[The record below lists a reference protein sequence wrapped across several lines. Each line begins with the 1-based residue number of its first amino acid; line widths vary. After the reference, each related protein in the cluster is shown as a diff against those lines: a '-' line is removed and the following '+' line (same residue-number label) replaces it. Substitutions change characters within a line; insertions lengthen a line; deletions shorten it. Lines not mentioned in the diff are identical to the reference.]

1 MPVTLVCR
9 RCGSE
14 VAVKDTFCQEC
25 GLTQKRPESA
35 QSAVGQGMSDF
46 DWPALED
53 PSSAAGTA
61 DYRVNSLQNETY
73 DFSNYQLDLSEAVSD
88 EALDESK
95 AETALSQNCCK
106 SADLESN
113 SSVQAVESETAICA
127 TVDTTCGAAPE
138 SQEETKLHSPLF
150 GKDKPIENDLGH
162 RGGSGM
168 VLVNNAV
175 VIAIVGFGLIFSFV
189 GYKMYKDVDAKKNA
203 KAVVSASA
211 IIEKV
216 KDDAT
221 KNNYQGVYDKLNEL
235 RSQGKTEDFK
245 QQETLFSEAA
255 FRLGEK
261 ALEAGDVQKGTEFL
275 NQVPPDSQH
284 FARAKELIMQSVS
297 PTVQE
302 NKDAKEK
309 ADPSTS
315 TDTKESSQRPV
326 NLGSAEQPPVNTS
339 RPAIRELS
347 ERQVLSIPV
356 IPEIEKMNA
365 ETGTE
370 TSATAG
376 TTESAGGNTID
387 PNKAVTPPAHKFSE
401 SDISQYNRMLAEF
414 LAKKESS
421 SEQSSTEAPSFREW
435 LKTGKPKF

>member
-25 GLTQKRPESA
+25 GLTQQRQGAA
-35 QSAVGQGMSDF
+35 QSAVGQGMNDF

-53 PSSAAGTA
+53 PNSGSSNS

-73 DFSNYQLDLSEAVSD
+73 DFSNYQLDLSEKVCEEDLNQA
-88 EALDESK
+88 K
-95 AETALSQNCCK
+95 AETALSQSCCE
-106 SADLESN
+106 SAAPEMN
-113 SSVQAVESETAICA
+113 VSVPGFESETATCTAI
-127 TVDTTCGAAPE
+127 DTTCSAKPDSFA
-138 SQEETKLHSPLF
+138 ETKLHSPLF

-162 RGGSGM
+162 RGGLGM
-168 VLVNNAV
+168 VLVDNAV
-175 VIAIVGFGLIFSFV
+175 VIALVCFGLIFSFV
-189 GYKMYKDVDAKKNA
+189 GYKMYKDADAKKNT

-211 IIEKV
+211 FFEKV
-216 KDDAT
+216 RDDA
-221 KNNYQGVYDKLNEL
+221 KNNNYKGVYDKLNEL
-235 RSQGKTEDFK
+235 RSQGKTEEFK
-245 QQETLFSEAA
+245 QQETLYNEAA

-261 ALEAGDVQKGTEFL
+261 ALEDGDVQKGSEYL
-275 NQVPPDSQH
+275 NQVTPDSQH

-302 NKDAKEK
+302 GKGVKENSV
-309 ADPSTS
+309 PSTS
-315 TDTKESSQRPV
+315 TGTKESSQKSVNPASAQLPTVTVNRPMV
-326 NLGSAEQPPVNTS
+326 
-339 RPAIRELS
+339 RELS
-347 ERQVLSIPV
+347 NRQVLSIPV

-365 ETGTE
+365 ETE
-370 TSATAG
+370 TTTAAAG
-376 TTESAGGNTID
+376 TAESTSGNTID

-421 SEQSSTEAPSFREW
+421 GEESSSEAPSFREW